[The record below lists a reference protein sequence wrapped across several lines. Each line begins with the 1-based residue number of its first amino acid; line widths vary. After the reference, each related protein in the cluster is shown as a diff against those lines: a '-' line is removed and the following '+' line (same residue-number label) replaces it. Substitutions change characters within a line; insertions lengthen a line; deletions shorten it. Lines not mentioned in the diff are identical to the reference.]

1 MGVPSGP
8 IYPHSMFLGN
18 VEATTDSG
26 KTFPVFYNNSGMDIV
41 ITEAQI
47 ACTKG
52 VDAASYMTA
61 NLCDQDANVISTLA
75 YTVVSATATVITAM
89 GTCSATHGV
98 IPDAEYV
105 YLQFAQTNDGDS
117 LDDCAFFMQFKYQN
131 PED

>member
-18 VEATTDSG
+18 VAATTDDG
-26 KTFPVFYNNSGMDIV
+26 KSFPVFYNNSGMDIV

-52 VDAASYMTA
+52 VDVTNYMTV
-61 NLCDQDANVISTLA
+61 NLCDADANVISTLA

-89 GTCSATHGV
+89 GACSATHGV

-117 LDDCAFFMQFKYQN
+117 LDDCAFFMQYRYQN